1 MTTAQLQAMQAGRR
15 RADRERLRNAIDRV
29 RNYERWLRTG
39 SVLRRI
45 PEIPSDADYRIARNA
60 GATRR

>member
-1 MTTAQLQAMQAGRR
+1 MTVQDLQDGRR
-15 RADRERLRNAIDRV
+15 RAQAERRLNAISRV
-29 RNYERWLRTG
+29 RNYERWLKAG
-39 SVLRRI
+39 SLLRAI